1 MKILISCSPSSSEQQ
16 IISGMSWPLAFINVG
31 KGSSSRMRQFL
42 LAAGGETEV
51 RVIKWDLGQGY
62 MYIESNNA
70 TLHRQQ
76 SVRCD
81 RCGYEGI
88 L

>member
-1 MKILISCSPSSSEQQ
+1 MKILVSCSSSSSEEQN
-16 IISGMSWPLAFINVG
+16 MSCPLAFINVG
-31 KGSSSRMRQFL
+31 KRSSSRLRQFL

-76 SVRCD
+76 FVSCD
-81 RCGYEGI
+81 RCGCDGI